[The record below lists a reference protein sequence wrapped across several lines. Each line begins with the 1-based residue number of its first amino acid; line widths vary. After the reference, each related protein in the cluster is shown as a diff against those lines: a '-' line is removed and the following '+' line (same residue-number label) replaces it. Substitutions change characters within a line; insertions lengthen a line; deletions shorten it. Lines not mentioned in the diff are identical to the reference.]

1 MGEKWGKMG
10 KKWVRNEVTG
20 VQKTVL
26 MHASAHL
33 VCGGPA
39 LVWHFFCVG
48 VTGAG
53 AGQGS
58 SLERA
63 PARLAICGPGMEDEP
78 CRVQPPPS
86 SESSFIWALTCPLEI
101 GAKFGEAGVEQVGN
115 QGGRHS
121 GHRRTTGF
129 GGTGRHDIDYE
140 LSKVVGAF
148 HPVSLAAFTGVDG
161 VGSA

>member
-1 MGEKWGKMG
+1 MAIVFRTIIGGP
-10 KKWVRNEVTG
+10 
-20 VQKTVL
+20 
-26 MHASAHL
+26 AL

-78 CRVQPPPS
+78 CRLQPVDP
-86 SESSFIWALTCPLEI
+86 WLAPLVHI
-101 GAKFGEAGVEQVGN
+101 
-115 QGGRHS
+115 
-121 GHRRTTGF
+121 
-129 GGTGRHDIDYE
+129 
-140 LSKVVGAF
+140 L
-148 HPVSLAAFTGVDG
+148 
-161 VGSA
+161 